1 MKIIKIV
8 NRRFGWILLFK
19 EKESIPHGHCIILL
33 FVSRCKNVGFAFTYN
48 IKFNEK
54 FAGNYL
60 WKSSEKQIT
69 LMAAENF
76 AKYICKYLKWK
87 RNYSSYIQ
95 RNLNIISPEK
105 INSIA
110 INVQNRLLYT
120 ARKQKATIHS
130 FFVESNFEYFYNYQ
144 DPSNINS
151 FLAKV
156 PIFTSRKHQK
166 TFGFLVFSRGIKWKH
181 WSEMG

>member
-33 FVSRCKNVGFAFTYN
+33 FVSRSKNVGFAFPYN
-48 IKFNEK
+48 IKLNER
-54 FAGNYL
+54 FPGNYL
-60 WKSSEKQIT
+60 WKSCEKQIT
-69 LMAAENF
+69 LMTAENF
-76 AKYICKYLKWK
+76 SKYICKYLKWK

-95 RNLNIISPEK
+95 RNLNIISLEK

-120 ARKQKATIHS
+120 AILQENKKQLFI
-130 FFVESNFEYFYNYQ
+130 V
-144 DPSNINS
+144 
-151 FLAKV
+151 FL
-156 PIFTSRKHQK
+156 
-166 TFGFLVFSRGIKWKH
+166 
-181 WSEMG
+181 

>member
-33 FVSRCKNVGFAFTYN
+33 FVSRCKNVGFAFPYN
-48 IKFNEK
+48 IKLNER
-54 FAGNYL
+54 FPGNYL
-60 WKSSEKQIT
+60 WKSCEKQIT

-76 AKYICKYLKWK
+76 SKYICKYLKWK

-95 RNLNIISPEK
+95 RNLNIISLEK

-120 ARKQKATIHS
+120 AILQENKKQLFI
-130 FFVESNFEYFYNYQ
+130 V
-144 DPSNINS
+144 
-151 FLAKV
+151 FL
-156 PIFTSRKHQK
+156 
-166 TFGFLVFSRGIKWKH
+166 
-181 WSEMG
+181 

>member
-1 MKIIKIV
+1 
-8 NRRFGWILLFK
+8 
-19 EKESIPHGHCIILL
+19 
-33 FVSRCKNVGFAFTYN
+33 
-48 IKFNEK
+48 
-54 FAGNYL
+54 
-60 WKSSEKQIT
+60 
-69 LMAAENF
+69 MAAENF

-95 RNLNIISPEK
+95 RNLNIISLEK

-120 ARKQKATIHS
+120 ARKQKATIHG

-156 PIFTSRKHQK
+156 PIFTSRKNQK
-166 TFGFLVFSRGIKWKH
+166 PFGFLVFSRYIKWKH